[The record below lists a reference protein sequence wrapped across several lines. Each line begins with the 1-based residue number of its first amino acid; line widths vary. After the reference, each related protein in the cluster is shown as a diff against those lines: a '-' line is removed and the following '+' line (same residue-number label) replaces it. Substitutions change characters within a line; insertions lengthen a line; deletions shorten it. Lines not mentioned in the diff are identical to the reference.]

1 MSRSKSTHIE
11 HKQKFLNLLVSCSS
25 STRSL
30 YSELKASILNTCCC
44 NDYGYTDKPDFRIA
58 NGYIMVELI
67 PLESNGVLVML
78 RVDSDATYTTITT
91 PSLNV
96 ITPAKESGKPGK
108 LWVEFTISSSSQI
121 YDAVSLISAAYKN
134 RSVIGW

>member
-11 HKQKFLNLLVSCSS
+11 QKQKFLNLLVSCSS
-25 STRSL
+25 STRLL
-30 YSELKASILNTCCC
+30 YSELKMSILNACSC

-58 NGYIMVELI
+58 NGYVMVELV

-91 PSLNV
+91 PSLNI
-96 ITPAKESGKPGK
+96 ITPAKKSGKPGT
-108 LWVEFTISSSSQI
+108 LWVEFTISSTSQI
-121 YDAVSLISAAYKN
+121 SDAVSLISAAYKN